1 MNVLGQVD
9 VPGLRSLS
17 DPFAGIPVVPPGAS
31 RGAQVAE
38 GLTRPFPSNEW

>member
-31 RGAQVAE
+31 RGAQVVEA
-38 GLTRPFPSNEW
+38 LTRQFLSNGW